1 MIRIGIISLFK
12 EAIKIKVKIILN
24 TGLEELRGLRLF
36 LLIFSISY
44 QSIYVNTNRS
54 LVLNKLYIM

>member
-1 MIRIGIISLFK
+1 MIRIGINSIFK

-36 LLIFSISY
+36 LLILSISY
-44 QSIYVNTNRS
+44 QTIYVNAN
-54 LVLNKLYIM
+54 